1 MLVKLFWA
9 TVVLWIILIGIAVA
23 AVPILFNKLEKAKD
37 IKVSP
42 LIQGLMIGLIL
53 WGGQNILNTILSS
66 F

>member
-23 AVPILFNKLEKAKD
+23 SVPILFYKLEKIKKV
-37 IKVSP
+37 KVSP
-42 LIQGLMIGLIL
+42 LIQGFIVALIL

>member
-9 TVVLWIILIGIAVA
+9 TVVLWVILIGIAVA
-23 AVPILFNKLEKAKD
+23 AVPILFNKLEKTKN

-42 LIQGLMIGLIL
+42 LIQGLIVGLVL